1 MITKERYQITIDK
14 DLADWIKENFY
25 NLSGWLNAI
34 ARKEMNTQNT
44 ANVYPKSDKKEVNT
58 QVCINPEDE
67 VMRVLEE
74 TLYV

>member
-1 MITKERYQITIDK
+1 MKKRLMITLDEELYNFLNENYTNKSALIESLVRAKYHIY
-14 DLADWIKENFY
+14 ADALHK
-25 NLSGWLNAI
+25 S
-34 ARKEMNTQNT
+34 
-44 ANVYPKSDKKEVNT
+44 SDKKEVNT